1 MSKLK
6 FVKMTTTLVTYGV
19 GKTVEDAKRNARSET
34 IDYAYNISLYPEDNS
49 FITFQSL
56 DSTKPVY
63 EEVREEDTPLDK
75 SYIEFIEETE
85 FFEEEQ

>member
-6 FVKMTTTLVTYGV
+6 FVKMTTTLITYGV
-19 GKTVEDAKRNARSET
+19 GKTVEDAKQQARSET
-34 IDYAYNISLYPEDNS
+34 IDYAYHIS
-49 FITFQSL
+49 TFSKDYL
-56 DSTKPVY
+56 EKAKPTY
-63 EEVREEDTPLDK
+63 EEVREEDTSLDK

>member
-6 FVKMTTTLVTYGV
+6 FVKMTTTLITYGV
-19 GKTVEDAKRNARSET
+19 GKTVEDAKQQARSET
-34 IDYAYNISLYPEDNS
+34 IDYAYNISLYKDH
-49 FITFQSL
+49 L
-56 DSTKPVY
+56 DAAKPVY
-63 EEVREEDTPLDK
+63 EEVREEDTSLDK